1 MHAGPGRL
9 AVEATRELSLPTT
22 PRRSV
27 WLAAGVWLDDAV
39 PELSGPV
46 IERHVRGS
54 ATPPHGALVA
64 HVELDAGGTEKPIPV
79 EIWAIDRTLH
89 AALADLSMGAAALA
103 LGGARA
109 RALRRLDG
117 RAAHRRAPR
126 HAGRL
131 LDRVARGR
139 RDVEVPA
146 AGGDEVAELARH
158 FGEMVGALSEAEQ
171 HAARAERVAAWREMA
186 QHLAHELKNPLTPIQ
201 MSVETLVRARA
212 KPDRAAF
219 ERLFEESAKVILD
232 EVTRL
237 KHIVAEFSRFAACPR
252 PSSPLSIYASSAR
265 RRPRST
271 KAPRPSSASLEAGLP
286 KARADRDQLQQ
297 VLVNLLENARE
308 AIAGQA
314 TPRVIVRAKR
324 SADRLIIEI
333 VDNGPGIAESV
344 RARLF
349 QPYATSKVGGTGLGL
364 ALVQRIVSEHGGRVS
379 AHEGIAGER
388 GPGAC
393 FRVELQVAEG

>member
-1 MHAGPGRL
+1 
-9 AVEATRELSLPTT
+9 
-22 PRRSV
+22 
-27 WLAAGVWLDDAV
+27 VWLDDAV

-103 LGGARA
+103 LGGLVLALFAGWMVARRIGA
-109 RALRRLDG
+109 RLGTLADSF
-117 RAAHRRAPR
+117 
-126 HAGRL
+126 
-131 LDRVARGR
+131 DRVARGR

-237 KHIVAEFSRFAACPR
+237 KHIVAEFSRFARLP
-252 PSSPLSIYASSAR
+252 
-265 RRPRST
+265 
-271 KAPRPSSASLEAGLP
+271 APQLAAVDLRELCEAAATLYEGATPIERDLEAGLP

-308 AIAGQA
+308 AVAGQA
-314 TPRVIVRAKR
+314 TPRVILRAKR
-324 SADRLIIEI
+324 SADRLIIEV

-344 RARLF
+344 RDRLF
-349 QPYATSKVGGTGLGL
+349 QPYATSKAGGTGLGL